1 MSTTRPIVII
11 GAGPVGLA
19 AASHL
24 LERGESPLVL
34 EARDAAGAAVREW
47 QHVRLFSPWR
57 YNVDAAARRLLRDT
71 GWTPPPADDLPTGRA
86 FREQYL
92 LPLAENTPL
101 RDHIRYGARV
111 TAVGRRGHDK
121 MKDGARTTQPF
132 VLKVATRDGV
142 DWIEARAVID
152 ASGTWFTPNP
162 IGAGGIA
169 VPGEDRHADAIT
181 YGIPDVLGADREQ
194 YAGVTT
200 TVVGSGH
207 SSMQVVLDLVRL
219 RDDAPDTRIVW
230 VMRSAS
236 LTPADF
242 GGGDDD
248 ALPARGA
255 LGQHA
260 YDAIQQ
266 ERVRLMS
273 PFRIQSV
280 TSGDAHKLSITGDL
294 DGASATLATDQV
306 VATTGF
312 RPDLEM
318 LREVRTAIDPV
329 TESVHDLAPMIDP
342 NVHSCGTVPPHGVNE
357 LTHPENDFFIAGMK
371 SYGRAPTFLLATG
384 YEQVRSIAAHLTG
397 DHEAAQRIELNL
409 PETGVCSAPA
419 QEPVAALAASCCP
432 PAQTVDA
439 VAVSPNG
446 CCA

>member
-1 MSTTRPIVII
+1 MSTARPIAII

-34 EARDAAGAAVREW
+34 EAHDAAGAAVREW

-57 YNVDAAARRLLRDT
+57 YNVDAAARSLLRDA
-71 GWTPPPADDLPTGRA
+71 GWTPPPDDDLPTGRA
-86 FREQYL
+86 FREKYL

-101 RDHIRYGARV
+101 RDHVRYGSRV
-111 TAVGRRGHDK
+111 VAVGRRGHDK
-121 MKDGARTTQPF
+121 MKNGERTTQPF
-132 VLKVATRDGV
+132 VLKVARADGT

-152 ASGTWFTPNP
+152 ASGTWFQPNP

-169 VPGEDRHADAIT
+169 VPGEETHADAIT
-181 YGIPDVLGADREQ
+181 YGIPDVLGADREH

-219 RDDAPDTRIVW
+219 RDAVPGTRVVW

-236 LTPADF
+236 VTPADF

-260 YDAIQQ
+260 YDAL
-266 ERVRLMS
+266 RHGHVRLMS

-280 TSGDAHKLSITGDL
+280 TSGRDTRLSIQGDH
-294 DGASATLATDQV
+294 DGESAAFSTDRV

-312 RPDLEM
+312 RPDLTM

-329 TESVHDLAPMIDP
+329 TESVADLAPLIDP
-342 NVHSCGTVPPHGVNE
+342 NVHSCGTVPPHGVDE
-357 LTHPENDFFIAGMK
+357 LTHPEDGFFIAGMK

-409 PETGVCSAPA
+409 PATGVCSAPVPL
-419 QEPVAALAASCCP
+419 PVAADACCTP
-432 PAQTVDA
+432 TDAPAETVTA
-439 VAVSPNG
+439 GG